1 MHKNNVNDEYLL
13 EQICVYSDDQSLE
26 YLFDRYFQRLC
37 TFSHTFVKDHAIA
50 EELVADTFCT
60 IWFNRANLNVPDK
73 ARPYLYTA
81 VRNHSLNHLKK
92 KRVEHIDISYA
103 ETMPD
108 NNLGPEQLLTFN
120 DLLKEVNLLVDALPE
135 KKRIIF
141 RMNKIEGFRYKEIAD
156 ILGISVHTV
165 QNHMVEAVKML
176 AENAPQN
183 NLLFLALVFLTLS

>member
-1 MHKNNVNDEYLL
+1 MHKNNVSDEYLL
-13 EQICVYSDDQSLE
+13 EQICAYSNDQSLE
-26 YLFDRYFQRLC
+26 DLFNRYFQRLC

-60 IWFNRANLNVPDK
+60 IWFNRANLNLPDK
-73 ARPYLYTA
+73 ASPYLYKA

-92 KRVEHIDISYA
+92 KKFDHTDLSHA
-103 ETMPD
+103 ETIPD
-108 NNLGPEQLLTFN
+108 KTLGPEQQLTFN
-120 DLLKEVNLLVDALPE
+120 DLLNEVNLLVDALPE

-141 RMNKIEGFRYKEIAD
+141 RMNKMEGFKYKEIAD

-165 QNHMVEAVKML
+165 QNHMVEAVKIL

-183 NLLFLALVFLTLS
+183 NLLFFALVFLTLS